1 MIGTLSLAGGTKRLD
16 PTGIIMYVLVV
27 IRLRRSDMAKV
38 MNAEKIAEV
47 DSWLWF
53 DTDEEA
59 RLWVEAQEEPSD
71 WILLLE
77 EWGGEV

>member
-1 MIGTLSLAGGTKRLD
+1 M
-16 PTGIIMYVLVV
+16 GIPIAKE
-27 IRLRRSDMAKV
+27 RSDMAKV
-38 MNAEKIAEV
+38 MNAEKIADV
-47 DSWLWF
+47 DSWLCF

>member
-1 MIGTLSLAGGTKRLD
+1 
-16 PTGIIMYVLVV
+16 
-27 IRLRRSDMAKV
+27 MAKV

-59 RLWVEAQEEPSD
+59 RLWVEAQEEPAD
-71 WILLLE
+71 WIVLLE

>member
-1 MIGTLSLAGGTKRLD
+1 MKAENIQSNTSA
-16 PTGIIMYVLVV
+16 V
-27 IRLRRSDMAKV
+27 I
-38 MNAEKIAEV
+38 NAEKIAEV

-77 EWGGEV
+77 EGGGEL